1 VGDRQANLEMLKRA
15 FTALDHRDVGALQDC
30 FHPEVVWHDLGMDN
44 PLGSEHVGVGPVL
57 TFLAGNFERSR
68 DSLRVELHDVVAS
81 DQHGVVMVRL
91 TASLP
96 GRSLDDRT
104 VFVAH
109 FRDDKISEVY
119 AYAEDPSKMNEFW
132 S

>member
-1 VGDRQANLEMLKRA
+1 
-15 FTALDHRDVGALQDC
+15 
-30 FHPEVVWHDLGMDN
+30 MDN

-68 DSLRVELHDVVAS
+68 DSLHVELHDVLAS
-81 DQHGVVMVRL
+81 GEHGIVLVRL

-109 FRDDKISEVY
+109 FLDGRISEVY
-119 AYAEDPSKMNEFW
+119 AYAEDPPNMNVFW

>member
-1 VGDRQANLEMLKRA
+1 MGDRESNLAVLRRA
-15 FTALDHRDVGALQDC
+15 FVALDHRDVNALQDC
-30 FHPEVVWHDLGMDN
+30 FHADVVWHDLGMDN

-57 TFLAGNFERSR
+57 TFLAGNFEKSR
-68 DSLRVELHDVVAS
+68 DSLQVELHDVVAS
-81 DQHGVVMVRL
+81 DDHGVVLVRL

-96 GRSLDDRT
+96 DRSLDDRT

-109 FRDDKISEVY
+109 FRDGRISEVY
-119 AYAEDPSKMNEFW
+119 AYAEDPPKVNAFW

>member
-1 VGDRQANLEMLKRA
+1 
-15 FTALDHRDVGALQDC
+15 
-30 FHPEVVWHDLGMDN
+30 MDG
-44 PLGSEHVGVGPVL
+44 PLGSEHQGVGPVL

-68 DSLRVELHDVVAS
+68 DSLRVELHDIVAS
-81 DQHGVVMVRL
+81 DEHGIAMVRL

-109 FRDDKISEVY
+109 FRDDKISEVF
-119 AYAEDPSKMNEFW
+119 AYAEDP
-132 S
+132 